1 VEDTYYTPGAF
12 SLQVGSHAQRRGAVL
27 AVARRALVLVRLS
40 LLSDVAAIYL
50 GTRFA
55 FLLVT
60 YFGRALLHDP
70 ALVGPNHLG
79 FSGYLLN
86 DWFYRDSQW
95 FLSIVNNGYTY
106 HGAGRVA
113 SVAFFPAYPL
123 LIKSLQLAL
132 GLAPDLGAMMI
143 ANLAFL
149 GALIYMRKLAEHEFG
164 PSVARRAVFYMAI
177 FPTAFFSFAPYS
189 ESLFLL
195 CSIASLYY
203 MRTERWW
210 LAGLF
215 GGLACG
221 TRVLGIF
228 LAIPFAWEYLR
239 RHHWNPRRF
248 RLDVLAG
255 ALIPAAVVAYMVYLD
270 GFTGDPLAFVH
281 AEAGWFRESVP
292 PWKVIITSLSDI
304 PKAGAYHPYFQAHA
318 IVENSLMLC
327 VAAVLLAGIWLAP
340 ASLTLYGCSC
350 LIFLLSAPIVTSD
363 IPLTSM
369 SRYLFAIA
377 PMYPI
382 LARLGRWPVF
392 DRIYVL
398 LSVGSLALFSC
409 MFVNHMWGA

>member
-1 VEDTYYTPGAF
+1 MQDTYHIPDAF
-12 SLQVGSHAQRRGAVL
+12 SLQVGTLVATSRRPPRTGSTCV
-27 AVARRALVLVRLS
+27 VLVRLG
-40 LLSDVAAIYL
+40 LLSDIAAIYL

-70 ALVGPNHLG
+70 ALVGQNHLS
-79 FSGYLLN
+79 FSGYLIN
-86 DWFYRDSQW
+86 GWFYRDSQW
-95 FLSIVNNGYTY
+95 FLSIVNDGYTY
-106 HGAGRVA
+106 HGAGRVS
-113 SVAFFPAYPL
+113 SVAFFPVYPL
-123 LIKSLQLAL
+123 LIKSLQLAM
-132 GLAPDLGAMMI
+132 GLAPDLGAILI

-149 GALIYMRKLAEHEFG
+149 GALIYMRQLAEHEFG

-189 ESLFLL
+189 ESLFLM

-203 MRTERWW
+203 MRTGRWW

-215 GGLACG
+215 GGLGCG
-221 TRVLGIF
+221 TRVLGAF

-239 RHHWNPRRF
+239 CHRWDPRRF
-248 RLDVLAG
+248 KLDVLAG
-255 ALIPAAVVAYMVYLD
+255 ALIPAAAVAYMVYLD

-281 AEAGWFRESVP
+281 AEAGWFRESVA
-292 PWKVIITSLSDI
+292 PWQVIMTSLSDI
-304 PKAGAYHPYFQAHA
+304 PKAAFYHPYFQAHA

-327 VAAVLLAGIWLAP
+327 VAAVLLAGIWLVP
-340 ASLTLYGCSC
+340 VSFTLYGCTC
-350 LIFLLSAPIVTSD
+350 LLFLLSAPIVTSD

-377 PMYPI
+377 PTYLI